1 MMTVGT
7 LEALM
12 TTGNFEIPS
21 FISVTEEE
29 PRKAK
34 QLYNYILHYFR
45 NEVEKVT
52 VFFKPNKTHIFH
64 FNICIGWFK
73 VESKN
78 YLRDLT
84 FSQYCL

>member
-29 PRKAK
+29 PRKATHK
-34 QLYNYILHYFR
+34 YIIIFYTIFEMKLKKLQYFL
-45 NEVEKVT
+45 N
-52 VFFKPNKTHIFH
+52 
-64 FNICIGWFK
+64 
-73 VESKN
+73 
-78 YLRDLT
+78 LT
-84 FSQYCL
+84 KLISFISISVLVGLKWRVKITCVI